1 MSTEEGLLVRK
12 IREGTVIDH
21 ISAGKGFQV
30 VRLLGL
36 EGSGYT
42 MAVVSNV
49 ESKKL
54 GKKDIVKVEGLFLTS
69 EQINLVSLV
78 APNATLNIIREG
90 NVVLKQK
97 VRPPE
102 VVEKILPCP
111 NSSCITRK
119 KGEYV
124 LSRMTLVSSSP
135 LLYKCAY
142 CGTYVGEGDIAKTLL

>member
-1 MSTEEGLLVRK
+1 MSGEEGLLVRK

-21 ISAGKGFQV
+21 ISAGRGLQV
-30 VRLLGL
+30 ARLLGL
-36 EGSGYT
+36 ENSGYR
-42 MAVVSNV
+42 MAIVSNV

-78 APNATLNIIREG
+78 APNATLNIIKEG

-102 VVEKILPCP
+102 IVEKILPCP

-119 KGEYV
+119 KGEHV
-124 LSRMTLVSSSP
+124 VPRMILVSTVP

-142 CGTYVGEGDIAKTLL
+142 CGTYVGEAEIARLL